1 MALGD
6 PILMRPSD
14 CSDSEISAAVH
25 LLTLQRDTWVPCR
38 PLGQPNDFGHNELCR
53 HRGKWD
59 VARHDQITQAGDPA
73 LRRKRLLLL
82 LGRWRILWSATESWY
97 LLTSRDGL
105 LSCSGKIVVL
115 ESLLARETTVRS
127 YSALAS
133 PMGLGPKERDDLDV
147 IAPAGL
153 VAKGLKLDSS
163 AGEGGKGL
171 SYDALGTFVP
181 GHTPRLPRVSK
192 DVCLDAAGA
201 MGLTFTRQNAQLRGG
216 GDLKTGEAQRLKNM
230 TVLGFGEPV
239 FGEAHRLPSRRFE
252 ALRSLIPSRLAQL
265 IATLNGL
272 LARRRG
278 QALLMTQF
286 YGSAQNGLAAH
297 RRETTPPPSS
307 LSILVPP
314 PL

>member
-153 VAKGLKLDSS
+153 VAEGLKPDSS
-163 AGEGGKGL
+163 AGGGGKGL
-171 SYDALGTFVP
+171 ADDALGALVSGSTR
-181 GHTPRLPRVSK
+181 RLSIDGP
-192 DVCLDAAGA
+192 CP
-201 MGLTFTRQNAQLRGG
+201 
-216 GDLKTGEAQRLKNM
+216 
-230 TVLGFGEPV
+230 VLGLAPGVSGCSPV
-239 FGEAHRLPSRRFE
+239 QSSIRMIWLRLTPSLLHPYLSFPLNKPDHRPETYNVFHADYSIR
-252 ALRSLIPSRLAQL
+252 
-265 IATLNGL
+265 
-272 LARRRG
+272 
-278 QALLMTQF
+278 QF
-286 YGSAQNGLAAH
+286 SVSNC
-297 RRETTPPPSS
+297 
-307 LSILVPP
+307 
-314 PL
+314 